1 MTFVAIQIPSRCEVI
16 TSICHSHGAYVVSPC
31 LLRSLHRTQMNSS
44 LLQCLQTVG
53 HGESFRG
60 TKLSRSAKIVSI
72 KNAMQHSL
80 GELSLKL
87 WLTIPDQPSALPV
100 KEKKKSKN
108 AANKQFSHLRD
119 VFNCPLLTDQTH
131 STPSFRLSL
140 QDA

>member
-1 MTFVAIQIPSRCEVI
+1 MTFVAMQIPSRCEVI

-60 TKLSRSAKIVSI
+60 TNLSRSAKIVSI

-100 KEKKKSKN
+100 KEKKRKN

-119 VFNCPLLTDQTH
+119 VFNCPLLTGQTH

>member
-1 MTFVAIQIPSRCEVI
+1 
-16 TSICHSHGAYVVSPC
+16 
-31 LLRSLHRTQMNSS
+31 MNSS

-100 KEKKKSKN
+100 KEKKAKTRLINSL
-108 AANKQFSHLRD
+108 AILEMCSIAHY
-119 VFNCPLLTDQTH
+119 LLTRPTVLLAFGYPCRMPD
-131 STPSFRLSL
+131 L
-140 QDA
+140 